1 MVVFTSVVRFM
12 VAAVLT
18 LMTIVSPVKM
28 ADKTAANEPIDPEN
42 CKLSLAVISDTH
54 MKVEAGGILNDLV
67 FHLVMKDFEAKD
79 NKHDALIFAGDI
91 TDHGYEEQ
99 WAHLNEQIK
108 NYEPAENIY
117 LAMGNHDTWTRD
129 ETGKRTA
136 KGLFMEYSTKI
147 TEKRTLNYYY
157 STTVNGYPL
166 IVLTSEDDHTAA
178 TFSDKQIKWF
188 KNAMKKA
195 AKLDKPIFVVC
206 HWPINMTHGLPVS
219 WGDDDYDDMTGGMGE
234 QSDRINKI
242 MQKYDNVFMISG
254 HIHNGISNSETK
266 AELGYESLEK
276 VGNIYSLN
284 IPAINGFN
292 ENGDWFPGTSYVI
305 EVYEDEVVFR
315 ARNFMSG
322 FWRPEYNYS
331 VELTK

>member
-1 MVVFTSVVRFM
+1 MSVLTSVLRF
-12 VAAVLT
+12 VVSIVLT
-18 LMTIVSPVKM
+18 IVATVAPGKM
-28 ADKTAANEPIDPEN
+28 ADSTAPNAPMDAES
-42 CKLSLAVISDTH
+42 CKLNFAVVSDTH
-54 MKVEAGGILNDLV
+54 MKVGIEGLPNDLV
-67 FHLVMKDFEAKD
+67 FHLAMKDFEAADK
-79 NKHDALIFAGDI
+79 KYDALVFVGDN
-91 TDHGYEEQ
+91 TDHGYEDQ
-99 WAHLNEQIK
+99 WAHFEEQFK
-108 NYEPAENIY
+108 GYDPADNIL

-129 ETGKRTA
+129 GSDNRTA
-136 KGLFMEYSTKI
+136 KGLFMEYSTKL
-147 TEKRTLNYYY
+147 TGKFTGNYYY
-157 STTVNGYPL
+157 STTVNGYPF
-166 IVLTSEDDHTAA
+166 IFLTSEEDHTAA

-188 KNAMKKA
+188 KNEMKKA

-254 HIHNGISNSETK
+254 HIHNGVSNSETK
-266 AELGYESLEK
+266 EKLGYESLEK
-276 VGNIYSLN
+276 VGNIHSLN

-322 FWRPEYNYS
+322 YWRPEYNYTVKLS
-331 VELTK
+331 

>member
-1 MVVFTSVVRFM
+1 MSVLTSVLRF
-12 VAAVLT
+12 VVSIVLT
-18 LMTIVSPVKM
+18 IVATVAPGKM
-28 ADKTAANEPIDPEN
+28 ADSTAPNAPMDAES
-42 CKLSLAVISDTH
+42 CKLNFVVVSDTH
-54 MKVEAGGILNDLV
+54 MKTEKESLPNDLILNLI
-67 FHLVMKDFEAKD
+67 MKDFEAAEGY
-79 NKHDALIFAGDI
+79 DALVFTGDI

-99 WAHLNEQIK
+99 WAHFYEQMK
-108 NYEPAENIY
+108 VYEPADSIY

-129 ETGKRTA
+129 GSDNRTA
-136 KGLFMEYSTKI
+136 KGLFMEYSTKL
-147 TEKRTLNYYY
+147 TGKFTGNYYY
-157 STTVNGYPL
+157 STTVNGYPF
-166 IVLTSEDDHTAA
+166 IFLTSEEDHTAA

-188 KNAMKKA
+188 KNEMKKA